1 MVISDEYI
9 KRGGDMNVQKETR
22 NLVLSA
28 LFLAIAVIIQLLGK
42 SIPQISQFLV
52 GPVVNAVIILTT
64 YFAGHKY
71 GILVG
76 ALTPL
81 LAYATNVL
89 APAMFPFV
97 PFIALGNII
106 YVITFSV
113 FRSLKNKEVI
123 GVMVGSVL
131 KYLFLFYSATKL
143 IDIIAP
149 GMKEPVKAKLAIAMG
164 TPQLVTALI
173 GGGAAIILYQ
183 LLKKRVKGI

>member
-1 MVISDEYI
+1 
-9 KRGGDMNVQKETR
+9 MNVQKETR

-89 APAMFPFV
+89 APAMLPFV

-106 YVITFSV
+106 YVITFSILKK
-113 FRSLKNKEVI
+113 LKNGEVI
-123 GVMVGSVL
+123 GVVVGSVL
-131 KYLFLFYSATKL
+131 KFLFLFICATKL

-149 GMKEPVKAKLAIAMG
+149 GMKDAVKAKLAVSMG
-164 TPQLVTALI
+164 IPQLITALI
-173 GGGAAIILYQ
+173 GGAAAILLYQ
-183 LLKKRVKGI
+183 LLKKRIRGI

>member
-1 MVISDEYI
+1 
-9 KRGGDMNVQKETR
+9 MNVQKETR

-89 APAMFPFV
+89 APAMLPFV

-106 YVITFSV
+106 YVITFSI
-113 FRSLKNKEVI
+113 LKKMKNGEVI
-123 GVMVGSVL
+123 GVVVGSVL
-131 KYLFLFYSATKL
+131 KYLFLFVCATKL

-149 GMKEPVKAKLAIAMG
+149 GMKDAVKAKLAISMG
-164 TPQLVTALI
+164 IPQLITALI
-173 GGGAAIILYQ
+173 GGAAAILLYQ
-183 LLKKRVKGI
+183 LLKKRIKGL